1 MSCRPIVKFPFYG
14 RWKGMEYE
22 QDICTDSR
30 NMDGG
35 WAWQDVVRHLSR
47 RGHIAHTPTL
57 AGHGRG
63 AMPRGIT
70 HEDCVDSVVAC
81 IRHCNLENVVLV
93 GHSFG
98 GTVVQRV
105 AARVPERIVRLVFV
119 NALFVKDKER
129 VFDILP
135 EVFLDSHQRT
145 AFNNLRCFRKA
156 QSKFSFPLLGRPGAT
171 TSSRTPPNP
180 WHARPGSCCLQS
192 RVKSTWTTS
201 T

>member
-1 MSCRPIVKFPFYG
+1 MSQTFVLIHG
-14 RWKGMEYE
+14 TWH
-22 QDICTDSR
+22 
-30 NMDGG
+30 GG

-119 NALFVKDKER
+119 NALIVKDKER
-129 VFDILP
+129 GSSRSPSLGDLARQLHP
-135 EVFLDSHQRT
+135 
-145 AFNNLRCFRKA
+145 
-156 QSKFSFPLLGRPGAT
+156 GRPRTLGTLDLGAVVSRAE
-171 TSSRTPPNP
+171 SSQ
-180 WHARPGSCCLQS
+180 L
-192 RVKSTWTTS
+192 
-201 T
+201 